1 MSNGRVRE
9 KILSEISGHGV
20 RNVNVGSIENCG
32 EFAIKPHPA
41 PLLLGE
47 GITKSL
53 LLLGGDLEEVK
64 LESSENFC
72 SIFEVFIVFRV
83 CLLNWSF
90 LCVSM
95 SFWGRI

>member
-1 MSNGRVRE
+1 MSDSRISE
-9 KILSEISGHGV
+9 KILSEVCGHGV
-20 RNVNVGSIENCG
+20 WNLNVGSIENCG

-64 LESSENFC
+64 LESSENFG

-83 CLLNWSF
+83 WLLIRSF

-95 SFWGRI
+95 SF